1 MKPQDF
7 KEIVEDTLTQAHNVL
22 GVKAI
27 EYVRNND
34 AMHNFNV
41 GAKMT
46 GQTREQVLYGMAL
59 KHHISISDIRE
70 DISQGKLPTKVMVD
84 EKFGDAINYLILEK
98 ASILDRIN
106 KQQVSDRMGDK
117 MGDIKL

>member
-46 GQTREQVLYGMAL
+46 GQTREQVLYGFAL
-59 KHHISISDIRE
+59 KHHISINDMRE